1 MGRAVPGQGGAPSS
15 HTKHREW
22 DVQHRDREV
31 LPLATCSTG
40 SGMCS
45 TGTGVC
51 SATAMS
57 SARTQH
63 RESDTRGCVPIRAYK
78 SIVSWKKFNHM
89 IVGVD
94 FDRKL
99 PVLQAI

>member
-1 MGRAVPGQGGAPSS
+1 MCSTGTG
-15 HTKHREW
+15 
-22 DVQHRDREV
+22 DREV

-51 SATAMS
+51 SPPAMS

-63 RESDTRGCVPIRAYK
+63 RKSDTRGCVPIRAYK